1 MQNIDGAGFFLI
13 SCRTPTSQ
21 QSCLL
26 LFIEFHWLNNITP
39 KSPMLQ
45 HNKEAHMGAIL
56 NLVLL
61 LLIMRGGKK
70 KQKKRRRRTYIGK
83 SDWEKMCDD
92 GGKFYG

>member
-1 MQNIDGAGFFLI
+1 
-13 SCRTPTSQ
+13 
-21 QSCLL
+21 
-26 LFIEFHWLNNITP
+26 
-39 KSPMLQ
+39 MLQ

-56 NLVLL
+56 VLVLL

-70 KQKKRRRRTYIGK
+70 KQKKRRRRPCIGK